1 MNVLLSVFHDS
12 LKTNLSQHKP
22 FDHENK
28 NNVPEEVDEKG
39 ITESHNPSIE

>member
-28 NNVPEEVDEKG
+28 NNVPEEVDEKRHHR
-39 ITESHNPSIE
+39 IPQSWH